1 MKAKGRKLLLAAT
14 ILMAGAIGI
23 VRGDPVP
30 AAQDPTKPKA
40 VKHPAEKQ
48 VTGKQ
53 VDAKVIEQAPAK
65 KTEPW
70 QVTVGG
76 PGWLANVSG
85 IMGFHGV
92 NPGVSIGVGQILR
105 HINFIWAT
113 EAEVRN
119 GRFGVLGDLLYLNG
133 QAGVSGTGLVSR
145 VGSGLQE
152 FLGETFLSYRIID
165 CPRGSLD
172 LLAGFRFTYLGS
184 QADLN
189 PNVPAIDAAST
200 QLVNEYAEAVDAR
213 LVAVLQPKFAALA
226 NDVETSIKDNITDR
240 LKSLQ
245 GSNPSLPVPPVA
257 AGVVDIIRNHLQ
269 DLLQAEEQEL
279 AAALRASVEAKVSSV
294 KAELTA
300 RVNQL
305 KAQISGQVASFVTGQ
320 LNRDYSFY
328 DSWADPVI
336 GLRGRLNLNKAFYLT
351 AETDVGGFGIGS
363 DIAVQAY
370 AALGCNIT
378 RNIFSEVGYRYLYDD
393 FRDESVGFLY
403 MISTHG
409 AQITVGLKF

>member
-30 AAQDPTKPKA
+30 AAQDPGKPKV
-40 VKHPAEKQ
+40 VKHPAAKQ

-53 VDAKVIEQAPAK
+53 VDAKVIEQPPAK

-70 QVTVGG
+70 QVTVGV
-76 PGWLANVSG
+76 PGWLAGVSG
-85 IMGFHGV
+85 YTGFHGV
-92 NPGVSIGVGQILR
+92 NPNVGVSIGQIIR
-105 HINFIWAT
+105 HINSLGAM
-113 EAEVRN
+113 EAEVRK

-133 QAGVSGTGLVSR
+133 QAGFSGTGLVSR

-165 CPRGSLD
+165 SPRGSLD
-172 LLAGFRFTYLGS
+172 LLGGFRFTYLGT

-200 QLVNEYAEAVDAR
+200 QLVNDFAGAVDAR
-213 LVAVLQPKFAALA
+213 LVAALQPEFAALA
-226 NDVETSIKDNITDR
+226 NDVKTFIQNNISDR

-245 GSNPSLPVPPVA
+245 GRNPSLPVPPVA
-257 AGVVDIIRNHLQ
+257 AGVVDIISNHLQ
-269 DLLQAEEQEL
+269 DLLEAEAQEL
-279 AAALRASVEAKVSSV
+279 AAAIRASVEAKVSSV
-294 KAELTA
+294 KAALTA
-300 RVNQL
+300 RVDQL
-305 KAQISGQVASFVTGQ
+305 KAQISGQVASFVTGK
-320 LNRDYSFY
+320 LNRGYSFY

-370 AALGCNIT
+370 AAVGCQIT
-378 RNIFSEVGYRYLYDD
+378 RILFAEVGYRYLYDD

-403 MISTHG
+403 MIATHG

>member
-30 AAQDPTKPKA
+30 AAQDPGKPKV

-53 VDAKVIEQAPAK
+53 VDAKVIEQPPEK

-76 PGWLANVSG
+76 PGWLAGVSG
-85 IMGFHGV
+85 YTGFHGV
-92 NPGVSIGVGQILR
+92 NPNVGVGFGQIIR
-105 HINFIWAT
+105 HINFLWAT

-133 QAGVSGTGLVSR
+133 QAGFNGTGLVSR

-152 FLGETFLSYRIID
+152 FLGETFLSYRTID
-165 CPRGSLD
+165 SPRGSVD
-172 LLAGFRFTYLGS
+172 LLGGFRFIYLGS

-200 QLVNEYAEAVDAR
+200 QLVNDFAGAVDAR
-213 LVAVLQPKFAALA
+213 LVAALQPEFAALA
-226 NDVETSIKDNITDR
+226 NDVKTFIRDNISDH

-245 GSNPSLPVPPVA
+245 GRNPSLPVPPVA
-257 AGVVDIIRNHLQ
+257 AGVVDIISNHLQ
-269 DLLQAEEQEL
+269 DLLEAEEQEL
-279 AAALRASVEAKVSSV
+279 AAAIRASV
-294 KAELTA
+294 TA

-305 KAQISGQVASFVTGQ
+305 KAQISGQVASFVTNK
-320 LNRDYSFY
+320 LNRGYSFY
-328 DSWADPVI
+328 DSWADPAI

-370 AALGCNIT
+370 AALGCQIT
-378 RNIFSEVGYRYLYDD
+378 RNLFSEVGYRYLYDD